1 MPQTAQEQL
10 ILEMINRARLDPA
23 AEAARLGISL
33 NEGLAAGRLSA
44 ESRQPLAGNSNLT
57 TAARNHSTHMLNTDR
72 FGHEG
77 IGDGS
82 PGSRMTAAGYS
93 FTGAWTR
100 GENIAFNGTTAA
112 ITASTFAAKN
122 QNDLFIDKDYA
133 GRGHRISMLNGD
145 YREVGIGLVNGVYT
159 SNGTNFNSSM
169 LTQDFARSGEKIFV
183 TGVAINDNNAN
194 NFYDIG
200 EGRGSVAVTVRTG
213 DATLGTDVTES
224 AGGYGIAIAPRST
237 PVFVK
242 FSGGGLASAVE
253 VSVTGAT
260 KNVKVDLLGSN
271 EILSSASTVL
281 GAGAVQLGLLGTANL
296 NGTGNASSNVI
307 TGNKGAN
314 ILRGEA
320 GADTLNGQAGN
331 DVLVGGAGRDVMTG
345 GSGND
350 TFRFLKVTDTG
361 VVAATRD
368 LILDFKKT
376 AETGTDKIDLAEI
389 DAKAEA
395 GLANDTFV
403 FLTTHNAL
411 FTAAGQVRWV
421 KQDFAGTTGD
431 RTIIMGNTDADAD
444 AEFHIEIRGLVNL
457 TAADFVL

>member
-23 AEAARLGISL
+23 AEAARLGIEL
-33 NEGLAAGRLSA
+33 NEGLEPGRLST
-44 ESRQPLAGNSNLT
+44 ESRQPLVGNSNLT
-57 TAARNHSTHMLNTDR
+57 TAARNHSTHMLNVDR
-72 FGHEG
+72 FAHEG

-82 PGSRMTAAGYS
+82 PGTRMTSAGYA

-100 GENIAFNGTTAA
+100 GENIAFNGTTAS

-122 QNDLFIDKDYA
+122 QNDLFIDDGYA
-133 GRGHRISMLNGD
+133 GRGHRVSILNGD
-145 YREVGIGLVNGVYT
+145 FREVGIGLVNGVYT
-159 SNGTNFNSSM
+159 SNGTNFNASM

-183 TGVAINDNNAN
+183 TGVAINDINGN
-194 NFYDIG
+194 NFYDLG
-200 EGRGSVAVTVRTG
+200 EGRGSIAVTVRSG
-213 DATLGTDVTES
+213 DAVLGTDTTES
-224 AGGYGIAIAPRST
+224 AGGYGIGIGPRST

-260 KNVKVDLLGSN
+260 KNVKVDLLGAN

-281 GAGAVQLGLLGTANL
+281 GAGAVQLGLLGTTNL
-296 NGTGNASSNVI
+296 NGTGNASDNII

-314 ILRGEA
+314 TLRGEA

-350 TFRFLKVTDTG
+350 TFRFLKVTDTST
-361 VVAATRD
+361 AATTRD
-368 LILDFKKT
+368 VILDFKKT
-376 AETGTDKIDLAEI
+376 AATGVDKIDLSEI
-389 DAKAEA
+389 DAKFEA
-395 GLANDTFV
+395 GLPNDIFTF
-403 FLTTHNAL
+403 LAGNGAA
-411 FTAAGQVRWV
+411 FTGAGQVRWV
-421 KQDFAGTTGD
+421 KQDFAGEASD
-431 RTIIMGNTDADAD
+431 RTIIMGNTDGDLD
-444 AEFHIEIRGLVNL
+444 AEFQIEIRALVNL
-457 TAADFVL
+457 TASDFVL